1 MKSQTLSRI
10 KGWQGADTQM
20 GVLFRLSAAEATL
33 LMSIWALKVVLSTC
47 AYWLLQMRQRVQ
59 SCRNPWL
66 RACAVYV
73 AFMGRRVRRLTLSR
87 TELLAALDSLSSSRG
102 LGRGP
107 ASPDVLVQGDG
118 WRAQS
123 RHPSWRACR
132 IFLCSQGVA
141 SITLDMTNL
150 CSNPRKF
157 SSQSY
162 APYRDLLPLEHWSSV
177 CPRRGLQPR
186 QETC

>member
-47 AYWLLQMRQRVQ
+47 AYSLLQMRQRVQ

-123 RHPSWRACR
+123 RHPS
-132 IFLCSQGVA
+132 
-141 SITLDMTNL
+141 
-150 CSNPRKF
+150 
-157 SSQSY
+157 
-162 APYRDLLPLEHWSSV
+162 
-177 CPRRGLQPR
+177 
-186 QETC
+186 